1 MSDTTTSPFA
11 ALLRGMVA
19 GAVGT
24 AAMTLSETLEMRL
37 TGRKGSN
44 VPGQV
49 GAHLLPGSDPDSAA
63 DVERLN
69 AATHWTHG
77 IGMGALRGALDLAGV
92 RGPQATA
99 AHFALLWGGDAAL
112 YNALG
117 IAEVPWRWETSE
129 LATDML
135 HKGVYA
141 AVTGAVYDA
150 LTPTP

>member
-1 MSDTTTSPFA
+1 MPTTTTSPFP

-19 GAVGT
+19 GVVGT
-24 AAMTLSETLEMRL
+24 TAMTLSQRLEMTL
-37 TGRKGSN
+37 AGRPAST

-49 GAHLLPGSDPDSAA
+49 GAHLLPGSDPNSAA

-69 AATHWTHG
+69 AATHWAHG
-77 IGMGALRGALDLAGV
+77 IGMGALRGALGLAGL

-99 AHFALLWGGDAAL
+99 AHFALVWSGDAAL

-117 IAEVPWRWETSE
+117 IAEVPWRWETAE
-129 LATDML
+129 LASDLL
-135 HKGVYA
+135 HKGIYA

-150 LTPTP
+150 LAPSG

>member
-1 MSDTTTSPFA
+1 MPATTGFA
-11 ALLRGMVA
+11 AVVRGMVA

-24 AAMTLSETLEMRL
+24 AAMTLSETVEMTL

-49 GAHLLPGSDPDSAA
+49 GAHLLPGRDPDSPA

-69 AATHWTHG
+69 TATHWAHG

-99 AHFALLWGGDAAL
+99 AHFALLWGWRRGAL
-112 YNALG
+112 QRPRHRRRPM
-117 IAEVPWRWETSE
+117 EVGTVRACHRHVSQGRVRRSHRRR
-129 LATDML
+129 LR
-135 HKGVYA
+135 
-141 AVTGAVYDA
+141 
-150 LTPTP
+150 PTHRNDT